1 MRDEGLTVIALFP
14 KGDVVFDQDLVAN
27 SAEMCCETL
36 VQVGWRIGRG
46 PVEKTLEWKSS
57 PVKVILS

>member
-1 MRDEGLTVIALFP
+1 
-14 KGDVVFDQDLVAN
+14 
-27 SAEMCCETL
+27 MCCETF